1 MRKINILDLLCD
13 DYIKQNE
20 LEQSYLSSCVN
31 MGDLYDNIKLYIIP
45 YLENIYKLF
54 ELDFDFN
61 INSNDEIEK
70 YKSLILLLSISKGT
84 IDLISSNPN
93 LFNTYKDKYD
103 IKTAYEEITLRVLI
117 GNILEIKKSLNK
129 LDIDNIKQMKDMLD
143 KFYNTLQ
150 NI

>member
-20 LEQSYLSSCVN
+20 LEQSYLSSCIN
-31 MGDLYDNIKLYIIP
+31 IESLDKDIKLYVIP

-54 ELDFDFN
+54 DLDFDFN

-70 YKSLILLLSISKGT
+70 YKSILLLLSISKGT

-117 GNILEIKKSLNK
+117 GNILDLKKSLNK
-129 LDIDNIKQMKDMLD
+129 IDIFKMKDMLD
-143 KFYNTLQ
+143 KFF
-150 NI
+150 NILNNI

>member
-20 LEQSYLSSCVN
+20 LEQSYLSSCIN
-31 MGDLYDNIKLYIIP
+31 IESLNKDIKLYVIP

-54 ELDFDFN
+54 DLDFDFN

-70 YKSLILLLSISKGT
+70 YKSLLLLLSISKGT

-117 GNILEIKKSLNK
+117 GNILDLKKSLNK
-129 LDIDNIKQMKDMLD
+129 IDIFKMKDMLD
-143 KFYNTLQ
+143 KFYNILN

>member
-20 LEQSYLSSCVN
+20 LEQSYLSSCIN
-31 MGDLYDNIKLYIIP
+31 IESLDKDIKLYVIP

-54 ELDFDFN
+54 DLDFDFN

-70 YKSLILLLSISKGT
+70 YKSLLLLLSISKGT

-117 GNILEIKKSLNK
+117 GNILDLKKSLNK
-129 LDIDNIKQMKDMLD
+129 IDIFKMKDMLD
-143 KFYNTLQ
+143 KFF
-150 NI
+150 NILNNI

>member
-20 LEQSYLSSCVN
+20 LEQSYLSSCIN
-31 MGDLYDNIKLYIIP
+31 IESLNKDIKLYVIP

-54 ELDFDFN
+54 DLDFDFN

-70 YKSLILLLSISKGT
+70 YKSLLLLLSISKGT

-117 GNILEIKKSLNK
+117 GNMLDLKKSLNK
-129 LDIDNIKQMKDMLD
+129 VDISKLKDMLD
-143 KFYNTLQ
+143 KFYNLLN

>member
-20 LEQSYLSSCVN
+20 LEQSYLSSCIN
-31 MGDLYDNIKLYIIP
+31 IESLDKDIKLYVIP

-54 ELDFDFN
+54 DLDFDFN

-70 YKSLILLLSISKGT
+70 YKSLLLLLSISKRT

-117 GNILEIKKSLNK
+117 GNILDLKKSLNK
-129 LDIDNIKQMKDMLD
+129 IDIIKMKDMSD
-143 KFYNTLQ
+143 KFYNLLN

>member
-20 LEQSYLSSCVN
+20 LEQSYLSSCIN
-31 MGDLYDNIKLYIIP
+31 IESLDKDIKLYVIP

-54 ELDFDFN
+54 DLDFDFN

-70 YKSLILLLSISKGT
+70 YKSLLLLLSISKGT

-117 GNILEIKKSLNK
+117 GNILDLKKSLNK
-129 LDIDNIKQMKDMLD
+129 IDIFKMKDMLD
-143 KFYNTLQ
+143 RFYNILN

>member
-20 LEQSYLSSCVN
+20 LEQSYLSSCIN
-31 MGDLYDNIKLYIIP
+31 IESLDKDIKLYVIP

-54 ELDFDFN
+54 DLDFDFN

-70 YKSLILLLSISKGT
+70 YKSLLLLLSISKGT

-117 GNILEIKKSLNK
+117 GNILDLKKSLNK
-129 LDIDNIKQMKDMLD
+129 IDIFKMKDMLD
-143 KFYNTLQ
+143 KFYNLLN

>member
-20 LEQSYLSSCVN
+20 LEQSYLSSCIN
-31 MGDLYDNIKLYIIP
+31 IESLDKDIKLYVIP

-54 ELDFDFN
+54 DLDFDFN

-70 YKSLILLLSISKGT
+70 YKSLLLLLSISKGT

-117 GNILEIKKSLNK
+117 GNILDLKKSLNK
-129 LDIDNIKQMKDMLD
+129 IDIFKMRDMLD
-143 KFYNTLQ
+143 KFYNILN

>member
-20 LEQSYLSSCVN
+20 LEQSYLSSCIN
-31 MGDLYDNIKLYIIP
+31 IESLDKDIKLYIIP

-54 ELDFDFN
+54 DLDFDFN

-70 YKSLILLLSISKGT
+70 YKSLLLLLSISKGT

-117 GNILEIKKSLNK
+117 GNILDLKKSLNK
-129 LDIDNIKQMKDMLD
+129 IDIFKMKDMLD
-143 KFYNTLQ
+143 KFF
-150 NI
+150 NILNNI

>member
-13 DYIKQNE
+13 DYIKQNK
-20 LEQSYLSSCVN
+20 LEQSYLSSCIN
-31 MGDLYDNIKLYIIP
+31 IESLDKDIKLYIIP

-54 ELDFDFN
+54 DLDFNFN
-61 INSNDEIEK
+61 INSNNEIEK
-70 YKSLILLLSISKGT
+70 YKSLILLLRISKGT

-93 LFNTYKDKYD
+93 LFNAYKDKYE

-117 GNILEIKKSLNK
+117 GNILDLKKSLNK
-129 LDIDNIKQMKDMLD
+129 IDISKMKDMLD
-143 KFYNTLQ
+143 KFYNLLN

>member
-13 DYIKQNE
+13 DYIKQNK
-20 LEQSYLSSCVN
+20 LEQSYLSSCIN
-31 MGDLYDNIKLYIIP
+31 IESFDKDIKLYVIP

-54 ELDFDFN
+54 DLDFDFN

-70 YKSLILLLSISKGT
+70 YKSLLLLLSISKGT
-84 IDLISSNPN
+84 INLISTNHN
-93 LFNTYKDKYD
+93 LFNAYKEKYD

-117 GNILEIKKSLNK
+117 GNLLDLKKSLNK
-129 LDIDNIKQMKDMLD
+129 VDISKLKDMLD
-143 KFYNTLQ
+143 KFYNILN

>member
-20 LEQSYLSSCVN
+20 LEQSYLSSCIN
-31 MGDLYDNIKLYIIP
+31 IESLDKDIKLYIIP

-54 ELDFDFN
+54 DLDFDFN

-70 YKSLILLLSISKGT
+70 YKSLLLLLSISKGT

-117 GNILEIKKSLNK
+117 GNILDLKKSLNK
-129 LDIDNIKQMKDMLD
+129 IDIFKMKDMLD
-143 KFYNTLQ
+143 KFYNLLN

>member
-20 LEQSYLSSCVN
+20 LEQSYLSSCIN
-31 MGDLYDNIKLYIIP
+31 IESHDKDIKLYVIP
-45 YLENIYKLF
+45 YLKKIYILF
-54 ELDFDFN
+54 NLDFDFN

-70 YKSLILLLSISKGT
+70 YKSLLLLLSISKRT

-117 GNILEIKKSLNK
+117 GNILDLKKSLNK
-129 LDIDNIKQMKDMLD
+129 IDIFKMKDMLD
-143 KFYNTLQ
+143 EFYNILN

>member
-20 LEQSYLSSCVN
+20 LEQSYLSSCIN
-31 MGDLYDNIKLYIIP
+31 IESLDEDIKLYVIP

-54 ELDFDFN
+54 DLNFDFN

-70 YKSLILLLSISKGT
+70 YKSLLLLLSISKGT
-84 IDLISSNPN
+84 IDLISSNHN

-117 GNILEIKKSLNK
+117 GNILDLKKSLNK
-129 LDIDNIKQMKDMLD
+129 IDIFKMKDMLN
-143 KFYNTLQ
+143 KFF
-150 NI
+150 NILNNI

>member
-20 LEQSYLSSCVN
+20 LEQSYLSSCIN
-31 MGDLYDNIKLYIIP
+31 IESLDKDIKLYIIA

-54 ELDFDFN
+54 DLDFDFN

-70 YKSLILLLSISKGT
+70 YKSLLLLLSISKGT
-84 IDLISSNPN
+84 IDLISSNHN

-117 GNILEIKKSLNK
+117 GNILDLKKSLNK
-129 LDIDNIKQMKDMLD
+129 IDIFKMKDMLD
-143 KFYNTLQ
+143 KFYNILN

>member
-20 LEQSYLSSCVN
+20 LEQSYLSSCIN
-31 MGDLYDNIKLYIIP
+31 IESLDKDIKLYVIP

-54 ELDFDFN
+54 DLDFDFN

-70 YKSLILLLSISKGT
+70 YKSLLLLLSISKGT

-117 GNILEIKKSLNK
+117 GNILDLKKSLNK
-129 LDIDNIKQMKDMLD
+129 IDIFKIKDMLD
-143 KFYNTLQ
+143 KFYNILN

>member
-20 LEQSYLSSCVN
+20 LEQSYLSSCIN
-31 MGDLYDNIKLYIIP
+31 IESLNKDIKLYVIP

-54 ELDFDFN
+54 DLDFDFN
-61 INSNDEIEK
+61 INANDEIEK
-70 YKSLILLLSISKGT
+70 YKSLLLLLSISKGT

-117 GNILEIKKSLNK
+117 GNILDLKKSLNK
-129 LDIDNIKQMKDMLD
+129 IDIFKMKDMLD
-143 KFYNTLQ
+143 KFF
-150 NI
+150 NILNNI

>member
-20 LEQSYLSSCVN
+20 LEQSYLSSCIN
-31 MGDLYDNIKLYIIP
+31 IESLDKDIKLYVIP

-54 ELDFDFN
+54 DLDFDFN
-61 INSNDEIEK
+61 INSNDEIEI
-70 YKSLILLLSISKGT
+70 YKSLLLLLSISKGT

-117 GNILEIKKSLNK
+117 GNILDLKKSLNK
-129 LDIDNIKQMKDMLD
+129 IDIFKMKDMLD
-143 KFYNTLQ
+143 KFF
-150 NI
+150 NILNNI

>member
-20 LEQSYLSSCVN
+20 LEQSYLSSCIN
-31 MGDLYDNIKLYIIP
+31 IESLDKDIKLYVIP

-54 ELDFDFN
+54 DLDFDFN

-70 YKSLILLLSISKGT
+70 YKSLLLLLSISKGT

-103 IKTAYEEITLRVLI
+103 IETAYEEITLRVLI
-117 GNILEIKKSLNK
+117 GNILDLTLNK
-129 LDIDNIKQMKDMLD
+129 IDIFKMKDMLD
-143 KFYNTLQ
+143 KFYNILN

>member
-20 LEQSYLSSCVN
+20 LEQSYLSSCIN
-31 MGDLYDNIKLYIIP
+31 IESLDKDIKLYVIP

-54 ELDFDFN
+54 DLDFDFN

-70 YKSLILLLSISKGT
+70 YKSLLLLLSISKRT

-103 IKTAYEEITLRVLI
+103 IKTAYEKITLRVLI
-117 GNILEIKKSLNK
+117 GNILDLKKSLNK
-129 LDIDNIKQMKDMLD
+129 IDIFKMKDMLD
-143 KFYNTLQ
+143 KFYNILN

>member
-1 MRKINILDLLCD
+1 MRKQNILDLLCD
-13 DYIKQNE
+13 DYIKQYD
-20 LEQSYLSSCVN
+20 LEQSYLSPCINIESL
-31 MGDLYDNIKLYIIP
+31 DKDIKLYVIP

-54 ELDFDFN
+54 DLDFDFN

-70 YKSLILLLSISKGT
+70 YKSLLLLLSISNGT

-117 GNILEIKKSLNK
+117 GNILDLKKSLNK
-129 LDIDNIKQMKDMLD
+129 INISKMKDMLD
-143 KFYNTLQ
+143 KFYNLLN

>member
-13 DYIKQNE
+13 DYIKQNG
-20 LEQSYLSSCVN
+20 LEQSYLSSCIN
-31 MGDLYDNIKLYIIP
+31 IESLDKDIKLYVIP

-54 ELDFDFN
+54 DLDFDFN

-70 YKSLILLLSISKGT
+70 YKSLLLLLSISKGT

-117 GNILEIKKSLNK
+117 GNILDLKKSLNK
-129 LDIDNIKQMKDMLD
+129 IDIFKMKDMLD
-143 KFYNTLQ
+143 KFF
-150 NI
+150 NILNNI

>member
-20 LEQSYLSSCVN
+20 LEQSYLSSCIN
-31 MGDLYDNIKLYIIP
+31 IESLDKDIKLYVIP

-54 ELDFDFN
+54 DLDFDFN

-117 GNILEIKKSLNK
+117 GNILDLKKSLNK
-129 LDIDNIKQMKDMLD
+129 IDIFKMKDMLD
-143 KFYNTLQ
+143 KFF
-150 NI
+150 NILNNI

>member
-20 LEQSYLSSCVN
+20 LEQSYLSSCIN
-31 MGDLYDNIKLYIIP
+31 IESLDKDIKLYVIP

-54 ELDFDFN
+54 DLDFDFN

-70 YKSLILLLSISKGT
+70 YKSLLLLLSISKGT
-84 IDLISSNPN
+84 IDLISSNHN

-117 GNILEIKKSLNK
+117 GNILDLKKSLNK
-129 LDIDNIKQMKDMLD
+129 IDIFKMKDMLD
-143 KFYNTLQ
+143 KFF
-150 NI
+150 NILNNI

>member
-20 LEQSYLSSCVN
+20 LEQNYLSSCIN
-31 MGDLYDNIKLYIIP
+31 IESLDKDIKLYVIP

-54 ELDFDFN
+54 DLDFDFN

-70 YKSLILLLSISKGT
+70 YKSLLLLLSISKGT

-117 GNILEIKKSLNK
+117 GNILDLKKSLNK
-129 LDIDNIKQMKDMLD
+129 IDIFKMKDMLD
-143 KFYNTLQ
+143 KFYNILN

>member
-20 LEQSYLSSCVN
+20 LEQSYLSSCIN
-31 MGDLYDNIKLYIIP
+31 IEDIDNNIKSYIIP
-45 YLENIYKLF
+45 YLENTYKLF
-54 ELDFDFN
+54 DLDFNFN

-70 YKSLILLLSISKGT
+70 YKSLLLLLSISNGT

-117 GNILEIKKSLNK
+117 GNILEIKKTINK
-129 LDIDNIKQMKDMLD
+129 VDISKMKDMLD
-143 KFYNTLQ
+143 KFYNILN

>member
-20 LEQSYLSSCVN
+20 LEQSYLSSCIN
-31 MGDLYDNIKLYIIP
+31 IESLDKDIKLYVTP

-54 ELDFDFN
+54 DLDFDFN

-70 YKSLILLLSISKGT
+70 YKSLLLLLSISKGT

-103 IKTAYEEITLRVLI
+103 IETAYEEITLRVLI
-117 GNILEIKKSLNK
+117 GNILDLKKSLNK
-129 LDIDNIKQMKDMLD
+129 IDIFKMKDMLD
-143 KFYNTLQ
+143 KFYNILN

>member
-20 LEQSYLSSCVN
+20 LEQSYLSSCIN
-31 MGDLYDNIKLYIIP
+31 IESLDKDIKLYVIP
-45 YLENIYKLF
+45 YLENIYKLYD
-54 ELDFDFN
+54 LDFDFN

-70 YKSLILLLSISKGT
+70 YKSLLLLLSISKGT

-103 IKTAYEEITLRVLI
+103 IETAYEEITLRVLI
-117 GNILEIKKSLNK
+117 GNILDLKKSLNK
-129 LDIDNIKQMKDMLD
+129 IDIFKMKDMLD
-143 KFYNTLQ
+143 KFYNILN

>member
-20 LEQSYLSSCVN
+20 LEQSYLSSCIN
-31 MGDLYDNIKLYIIP
+31 IESLNKDIKLYVIP

-54 ELDFDFN
+54 DLDFDFN

-117 GNILEIKKSLNK
+117 GNILDLKKSLNK
-129 LDIDNIKQMKDMLD
+129 IDIFKMKDMLD
-143 KFYNTLQ
+143 KFYNILN

>member
-20 LEQSYLSSCVN
+20 LEQSYLSSCIN
-31 MGDLYDNIKLYIIP
+31 IESLNKDIKLYVIP

-54 ELDFDFN
+54 DLDFNFN

-117 GNILEIKKSLNK
+117 GNMLDLKKSLNK
-129 LDIDNIKQMKDMLD
+129 VDISKLKDMLD
-143 KFYNTLQ
+143 KFYNLLN

>member
-20 LEQSYLSSCVN
+20 LEQSYLSSCIN
-31 MGDLYDNIKLYIIP
+31 IESLDKDIKLYVIP
-45 YLENIYKLF
+45 YLENITKLF
-54 ELDFDFN
+54 DLDFSFN

-70 YKSLILLLSISKGT
+70 YKSSILLLSISKET

-117 GNILEIKKSLNK
+117 GNILDLKKTINK
-129 LDIDNIKQMKDMLD
+129 VDISKMKDMLD
-143 KFYNTLQ
+143 KFYN
-150 NI
+150 I

>member
-20 LEQSYLSSCVN
+20 LEQSYLSSCIN
-31 MGDLYDNIKLYIIP
+31 IESLDKDIKLYVIP

-54 ELDFDFN
+54 DLDFDFN

-70 YKSLILLLSISKGT
+70 YKSLLLLLSISNGT
-84 IDLISSNPN
+84 IDLISSKPN

-103 IKTAYEEITLRVLI
+103 IRTAYEEITLRVLI
-117 GNILEIKKSLNK
+117 GNILDLKKTINK
-129 LDIDNIKQMKDMLD
+129 IDISKMKDMLD
-143 KFYNTLQ
+143 KFYNILN

>member
-20 LEQSYLSSCVN
+20 LEQSYLSSCIN
-31 MGDLYDNIKLYIIP
+31 IESLNKDIKLYVIP

-54 ELDFDFN
+54 DLDFDFN

-70 YKSLILLLSISKGT
+70 YKSLLLLLSISKGT

-117 GNILEIKKSLNK
+117 GNILDLKKSLNK
-129 LDIDNIKQMKDMLD
+129 IDIFKMKDMLD
-143 KFYNTLQ
+143 KFYNLLN

>member
-20 LEQSYLSSCVN
+20 LEQSYLSSCIN
-31 MGDLYDNIKLYIIP
+31 IESLDKDIKLYIIP

-54 ELDFDFN
+54 DLDFNFN
-61 INSNDEIEK
+61 IDSNDEIEK
-70 YKSLILLLSISKGT
+70 YKSLTLLLSISKRT

-117 GNILEIKKSLNK
+117 GNILDLKKSLNK
-129 LDIDNIKQMKDMLD
+129 IDIFKMKDMLD
-143 KFYNTLQ
+143 KFF
-150 NI
+150 NILNNI

>member
-20 LEQSYLSSCVN
+20 LEQSYLSSCIN
-31 MGDLYDNIKLYIIP
+31 IESLDKDIKLYVIP

-54 ELDFDFN
+54 DLDFDFN
-61 INSNDEIEK
+61 IYSNDEIEK
-70 YKSLILLLSISKGT
+70 YKSLLLLLSISKGT

-117 GNILEIKKSLNK
+117 GNILDLKKSLNK
-129 LDIDNIKQMKDMLD
+129 IDIFKMKDMLD
-143 KFYNTLQ
+143 KFF
-150 NI
+150 NILNNI